1 VKDTADAGVLREWI
15 ATSKRGGKRIGFVPT
30 MGYLHEGH
38 LSLVDLA
45 AKRSDTVV
53 MSIFVNPT
61 QFGPDEDFNRY
72 PRDISHDMDL
82 ASRRGVEIVFRPE
95 VEVVYP
101 DGEPL
106 TYVDMHRIPTTLCG
120 ASRPGHFRGVM
131 TVVAKLLN
139 LVDPDVAVFGQKD
152 IQQLIVIERMVRD
165 LNFPVEIVSGPIVRE
180 EDGLAMSSR
189 NSYLSDD
196 ERRDARLL
204 YRSLQAAKKRIDR
217 GERES
222 RPVIREMEN
231 VLQGETIRIDYVSI
245 VRYHDLRE
253 LDRIDGKVIVAV
265 AAFAGNTRLIDN
277 MLVEITDDGIVFS
290 A

>member
-1 VKDTADAGVLREWI
+1 VKDTADAGMLREWI
-15 ATSKRGGKRIGFVPT
+15 ATSKSGGKRIGFVPT

-45 AKRSDTVV
+45 AERSDTVV

-72 PRDISHDMDL
+72 PRYLSRDMDL
-82 ASRRGVEIVFRPE
+82 ASRRGVDIVFRPE
-95 VEVVYP
+95 VEVIYP

-196 ERRDARLL
+196 ERRDAQLL
-204 YRSLQAAKKRIDR
+204 YRSLQAAKKRVDR

-222 RPVIREMEN
+222 RPVILEMEE

-245 VRYHDLRE
+245 VQYHDLRE
-253 LDRIDGKVIVAV
+253 LDRIDGKVIIAV

-290 A
+290 T